1 MRDGVARGGPSTWGA
16 SLARQTRERPLR
28 TVALTLGTGFLL
40 GGGLFSPI
48 AVRLLG
54 AGVRLGV
61 RFALLPMV
69 AEGLASLAGRAL
81 AQAGDPLDVSPKP
94 GSESTTRS
102 DAHEAQ

>member
-1 MRDGVARGGPSTWGA
+1 MRDGGGRGGPSTWGA
-16 SLARQTRERPLR
+16 SLARETRERPVR
-28 TVALTLGTGFLL
+28 TVALTVGTGFVL

-61 RFALLPMV
+61 RFALLPLV
-69 AEGLASLAGRAL
+69 AEGLAALAGRAL
-81 AQAGDPLDVSPKP
+81 AQAGAPLDVSPQP
-94 GSESTTRS
+94 GSESTTRR